1 MDPKHNKDCLS
12 GLCKKEQLNLKHE
25 LTNIQ
30 PVVKKTNDGLLPVD
44 IAGLKG
50 NIAVIKEFILYAQEQ
65 IEEQLLYSSRNA
77 SGMVQNER
85 FDQLF
90 EEFEENK

>member
-1 MDPKHNKDCLS
+1 MDPKHNKDCFS

-30 PVVKKTNDGLLPVD
+30 PVVKKTNDGLFPVD

-50 NIAVIKEFILYAQEQ
+50 NIAVIKEFILYAQE
-65 IEEQLLYSSRNA
+65 
-77 SGMVQNER
+77 
-85 FDQLF
+85 
-90 EEFEENK
+90 